1 MSDIQPTNLYL
12 NILEYRKILISDYY
26 FIMEAQHYVSETV
39 MIKRRVK
46 TCQVSLMRKNY
57 KDHLIK
63 RHPRE
68 NPQDLSPHVSALPS
82 RQAENL
88 EETGQEGEGQAERQ
102 DGDIGLQVDA
112 HEHLAPVDQ
121 SVG

>member
-1 MSDIQPTNLYL
+1 
-12 NILEYRKILISDYY
+12 
-26 FIMEAQHYVSETV
+26 MEAQHYVSETV
-39 MIKRRVK
+39 MIKCRVK

-68 NPQDLSPHVSALPS
+68 NPQDLSPFGQSKISNFFSQAHVSALPS